1 MLFQGKS
8 SSYYGYLK
16 KNTIHIK
23 NHLHSKPFHSY
34 EDIVTTCFPL
44 FKGP

>member
-1 MLFQGKS
+1 MPCS
-8 SSYYGYLK
+8 ENPAVIMDTLK
-16 KNTIHIK
+16 GTIHIK
-23 NHLHSKPFHSY
+23 KSVHSKPFHSY

>member
-1 MLFQGKS
+1 MLFSENPAVTMDTLKGISTLKS
-8 SSYYGYLK
+8 Q
-16 KNTIHIK
+16 
-23 NHLHSKPFHSY
+23 LHSKPFHSY